1 MHRSGTVFDIRTAKK
16 MAAKAASSRAWFM
29 RGGSQRFERVKA
41 PDSYRGNRRLPGAWL
56 VVTRPKATAR
66 AVEGAVS
73 PASGALSLWLGVI
86 STPMK
91 TRAERNRVVPKG
103 CKLWLALN
111 PVASI
116 STLDPYRQISPASL
130 SRAAL
135 AEPLAPP
142 CGCGCGS
149 GFSDEDGLCD
159 FPPFER

>member
-1 MHRSGTVFDIRTAKK
+1 VHRSGTVFDIGLPRRWPPKRLPQGRGSCVAALSGSSGSKRRTAIGEIEGCP
-16 MAAKAASSRAWFM
+16 A
-29 RGGSQRFERVKA
+29 RGSLLRD
-41 PDSYRGNRRLPGAWL
+41 P
-56 VVTRPKATAR
+56 RPLSR